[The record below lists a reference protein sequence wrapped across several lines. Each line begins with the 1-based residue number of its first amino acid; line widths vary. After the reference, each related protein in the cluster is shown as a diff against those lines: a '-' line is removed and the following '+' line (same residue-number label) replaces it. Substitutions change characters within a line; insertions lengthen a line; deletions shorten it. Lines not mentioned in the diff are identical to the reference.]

1 MVSVAL
7 ATGTGADRSDA
18 WTVTAP
24 DGRAFAVFRLSD
36 GSLRVTDA
44 LCPHNGGPLAAGRI
58 REAGDEAGTATVTC
72 PWHWY
77 RFSLEHGRCLT
88 AGGVALAVY
97 PVHDVDGAP
106 HAEVG
111 DPPVAMSWSER
122 LRAHAR
128 EG

>member
-1 MVSVAL
+1 MVLVAL
-7 ATGTGADRSDA
+7 GAGAGRSDA

-44 LCPHNGGPLAAGRI
+44 ACPHNGGPLAEGRI
-58 REAGDEAGTATVTC
+58 REAGDAASTATVTC

-77 RFSLEHGRCLT
+77 RFSLADGRCVT
-88 AGGVALAVY
+88 TGRDAVAVH
-97 PVHDVDGAP
+97 PVLDVDGAP

-111 DPPVAMSWSER
+111 DPPVPMSWSER

>member
-1 MVSVAL
+1 VLVAL
-7 ATGTGADRSDA
+7 GTGTGADRSDA
-18 WTVTAP
+18 WTVTSP
-24 DGRAFAVFRLSD
+24 DGRAFAVFRLPD

-44 LCPHNGGPLAAGRI
+44 LCPHNGGPLAAGRV
-58 REAGDEAGTATVTC
+58 REAGDGAATATVTC

-77 RFSLEHGRCLT
+77 RFSLEHGRCAT
-88 AGGVALAVY
+88 AGQYALAVY
-97 PVHDVDGAP
+97 PVHDVDGVP

-111 DPPVAMSWSER
+111 DPPVPMSWSER